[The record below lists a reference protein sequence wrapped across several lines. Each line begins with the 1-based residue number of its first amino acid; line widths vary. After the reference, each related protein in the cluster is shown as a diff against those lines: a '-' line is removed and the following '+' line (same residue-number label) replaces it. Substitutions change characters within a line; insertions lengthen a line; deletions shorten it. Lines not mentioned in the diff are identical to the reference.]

1 MFGMG
6 VILPAAI
13 IILVIF
19 VMPES
24 PRWLVSKNR
33 DEEAKLILQQVYP
46 PGKIKD
52 KIQYYAS
59 INEG

>member
-6 VILPAAI
+6 TILPAAI

-24 PRWLVSKNR
+24 PRWLVSRNR
-33 DEEAKLILQQVYP
+33 DEEAKVILQQVYP

-52 KIQYYAS
+52 IIQCNTHY
-59 INEG
+59 E